1 MRRTPAIL
9 LCVLIVMG
17 IAMPSAQAILYL
29 TKEDALQVALPE
41 AQDIRIEEIHLQP
54 DQQQRVRQKVDE
66 PLDAE
71 SFIFYVGTHGG
82 QVDGYA
88 YITDKKGRHRPI
100 TFVVGLKPDCSV
112 REVAIMIYREPRGYE
127 VKEQRFLR
135 QYQSKT
141 IDDPIEVYR
150 DIKNISGATISAH
163 SVSAGVR
170 EAVAICEEVFKP

>member
-1 MRRTPAIL
+1 MRRTPSIL
-9 LCVLIVMG
+9 LYAVIIMG
-17 IAMPSAQAILYL
+17 IAAPSARAILYL
-29 TKEDALQVALPE
+29 TKEEALQVALPE
-41 AQDIRIEEIHLQP
+41 AQDIRIEEVQLQP
-54 DQQQRVRQKVDE
+54 EQQQRVRQKVDE
-66 PLDAE
+66 PVDAD
-71 SFIFYVGTHGG
+71 SFIFYVGTHNS

-127 VKEQRFLR
+127 VKEERFLR
-135 QYQSKT
+135 QYERKM
-141 IDDPIEVYR
+141 IADPIEVYR

>member
-1 MRRTPAIL
+1 MRTANSIL
-9 LCVLIVMG
+9 LGVVLIVG
-17 IAMPSAQAILYL
+17 TSSLPAMAIRYL
-29 TKEDALQVALPE
+29 TKEEALRVAIPKAQTMRAEQVELTP
-41 AQDIRIEEIHLQP
+41 AQR
-54 DQQQRVRQKVDE
+54 QRVQNKVDH
-66 PLDAE
+66 PIDTDT
-71 SFIFYVGTHGG
+71 FIFHVGKRNDHI
-82 QVDGYA
+82 DGYA

-127 VKEQRFLR
+127 VKEKRFLR
-135 QYQSKT
+135 QYHNKT
-141 IDDPIEVYR
+141 AQDPIEVRR

>member
-1 MRRTPAIL
+1 MSRIPSIL
-9 LCVLIVMG
+9 LYAVIIS
-17 IAMPSAQAILYL
+17 IAAPSAWAILYL
-29 TKEDALQVALPE
+29 TKEEALQVALPE
-41 AQDIRIEEIHLQP
+41 AQDIRVEEIQLQP
-54 DQQQRVRQKVDE
+54 DQQQQVQQKVGE
-66 PLDAE
+66 PMETD
-71 SFIFYVGTHGG
+71 SVIFYVGTHNN

-100 TFVVGLKPDCSV
+100 TFIVGLKPDCSV

-135 QYQSKT
+135 QYQHKT
-141 IDDPIEVYR
+141 MQDPIEVYR